1 VKFEKSDSEDNL
13 KLKDFI
19 IKVANKKKE
28 QNDFKQKNEDIM
40 DDEKNGKIEI

>member
-13 KLKDFI
+13 KLKEFI

-28 QNDFKQKNEDIM
+28 
-40 DDEKNGKIEI
+40 